1 MTQEEALQAE
11 VGILRARI
19 DDLLRSNT
27 ALVEERRDLSR
38 KLGDS
43 EVEVQKLRTL
53 VSEMLR
59 NLSSIG
65 SQVVS
70 LTDLV
75 LGYSRS

>member
-19 DDLLRSNT
+19 DDLLRANT

-38 KLGDS
+38 KLGDAES
-43 EVEVQKLRTL
+43 EVQKLHTL
-53 VSEMLR
+53 VSGMLR

>member
-43 EVEVQKLRTL
+43 EIEVQKLRTL